1 MKKITIFPKDVL
13 PLVKPKAIELIERV
27 RENKPYSRIDEIP
40 SGRATDEI
48 KEGCLVLEGGG
59 FRGLYTQGF
68 LDALM
73 LKGIN
78 FSCVIGTSAGAL
90 SGMNYVSGQIG
101 RSARINLTYRH
112 DSRYIGAKALI
123 REHSLVNVGFLTD
136 ERGVI
141 EPLDEDRFYRS
152 PQRFIAVAA
161 NCNTGEATYFEKGKC
176 SDVILAA
183 RASATMPYISQM
195 VMIDGEPYLDGGSSC
210 KIPYQWAIDQ
220 GYEKIVVIRTRDI
233 RYRKPARVLIQA
245 ERFYRNNPEFAK
257 KLAHSNLDYNAQ
269 CDEIEKLAEEGRLCR
284 YAPSKPVKVGR
295 IENDLEKLGDL
306 YWLGY
311 NDCMEHVEEIR
322 NI

>member
-1 MKKITIFPKDVL
+1 MKKIKLPHEML
-13 PLVKPKAIELIERV
+13 PLVKPKAIELINRAT
-27 RENKPYSRIDEIP
+27 ENKPYSRINEIP
-40 SGRATDEI
+40 NGRASEEI

-68 LDALM
+68 LDAMM
-73 LKGIN
+73 LNGVN

-90 SGMNYVSGQIG
+90 AGLNYVSGQIG

-112 DSRYIGAKALI
+112 DSRYIGAKAIL
-123 REHSLVNVGFLTD
+123 RDHSLVNVGFLTD

-141 EPLDEDRFYRS
+141 EPLDEARFYRS

-161 NCNTGEATYFEKGKC
+161 NCETGEADYFEKGKC
-176 SDVILAA
+176 GDVILAA

-195 VMIDGEPYLDGGSSC
+195 VMIDGVPYLDGGSSC

-233 RYRKPARVLIQA
+233 TYRKRNRVLAQA
-245 ERFYRNNPEFAK
+245 ERFYHNYPKFAK
-257 KLAHSNLDYNAQ
+257 SLAHSNIDYNAQ
-269 CDEIEKLAEEGRLCR
+269 CDEIEKLAEEGRLYR
-284 YAPSKPVKVGR
+284 YAPSKPVRVGR

-311 NDCMEHVEEIR
+311 NDCLEHIEEIK